1 MLISAVAMFIIQ
13 NFASHGMVLSKFYT
27 VFRVVGC
34 FTFSWPFDPQPG
46 EENQFF
52 LPEDAVSHL

>member
-1 MLISAVAMFIIQ
+1 MLISTVALFIMQ
-13 NFASHGMVLSKFYT
+13 NFASHGMVLRKFYT

-34 FTFSWPFDPQPG
+34 FTFSWPFYPQHS

-52 LPEDAVSHL
+52 LPEDAVPHL